1 MTKRNDR
8 DKRYLLGLAV
18 GALGVVYGDIGTSPL
33 YAFRECFNGPNR
45 VEFTP
50 QNVLGVLSL
59 IFWLLNALITFKYLT
74 FVTRASNKGEGG
86 TLALMALAFPAR
98 VRREAKGTTAMLVA
112 FGVFGAALLYGDGII
127 TPAISV
133 LSAVEGLEIATPV
146 LKPYVLPIT
155 VLIIITFFAF
165 QRHGTGG
172 VAKIFG
178 PITLLWF
185 VTIGILGIA
194 QIIKAPEVLRA
205 ANPYYAIRFIAGDPW
220 GAFLV
225 LGSAVL
231 VVTGG
236 EALYADMGHFG
247 RAPMKMAWWYVVLP
261 GLLLNYFGQGAA
273 VLTDPNTIEHP
284 FYQMAPRWA
293 LYPLVALATSACV
306 IASQALVSGAYS
318 LTMQAIQLGYCP
330 RMEIDHTSAQE
341 RGQIY
346 MPKINWTLM
355 IACIGLVLGFQTSSN
370 LAAAYGVAVTATMT
384 ITTALFY
391 LAAQRI
397 WKWSRLKA
405 GLVAGVFLAIELPLF
420 ASNMLKI
427 THGGWF
433 PLVVA
438 AIVFTLM
445 ATWRTGRAIL
455 GNRLRTGSLPLN
467 MFLKDIEANQPHRV
481 RGTAV
486 FLSSNPNGTPLALM
500 HNLKH
505 NQVLH
510 ERVVI
515 LTIQTVEVP
524 HVDHDE
530 RVEVEDLS
538 CNFHRVIGR
547 FGFMED
553 PDVPQILNACEE
565 KGLHFEPEK
574 TTFFLSRETIIA
586 GKQPGMFM
594 WRERLFAFMSR
605 NAQSAT
611 AFFRIPPNRVVELGM
626 QVEI

>member
-1 MTKRNDR
+1 MTSTDR
-8 DKRYLLGLAV
+8 GRGYMLGLTV

-33 YAFRECFNGPNR
+33 YAFRECFIGPHK
-45 VEFTP
+45 VDFTP
-50 QNVLGVLSL
+50 HNVLGILSL
-59 IFWLLNALITFKYLT
+59 IVWLLTTIVTIKYLT
-74 FVTRASNKGEGG
+74 FVTRANNKGEGG
-86 TLALMALAFPAR
+86 ILALMALAFPER
-98 VRREAKGTTAMLVA
+98 IRRNAKGMQALIVA
-112 FGVFGAALLYGDGII
+112 LGVFGAALLYGDGII

-133 LSAVEGLEIATPV
+133 LSAVEGLEIATPRF
-146 LKPYVLPIT
+146 KPYVIPIT
-155 VLIIITFFAF
+155 IVIIIIFFSF
-165 QRHGTGG
+165 QKFGTAG

-178 PITLLWF
+178 PITFIWF
-185 VTIGILGIA
+185 LTIGILGAIKIA
-194 QIIKAPEVLRA
+194 QYPEVLKA
-205 ANPYYAIRFIAGDPW
+205 INPYYAFHFFWAAPW
-220 GAFLV
+220 EGFVV

-247 RAPMKMAWWYVVLP
+247 RKPMKLAWYSVVLP
-261 GLLLNYFGQGAA
+261 GLLLNYFGQGAL
-273 VLTDPNTIEHP
+273 VLENPATIVNP
-284 FYQMAPRWA
+284 FYKLAPGWA
-293 LYPLVALATSACV
+293 LYPLVGLATAATV

-318 LTMQAIQLGYCP
+318 LTMQAIQLGYSP
-330 RMEIDHTSAQE
+330 RMQIDHTSAAE

-346 MPKINWTLM
+346 MPKINWALM
-355 IACIGLVLGFQTSSN
+355 IACIGLVIGFRKSSN
-370 LAAAYGVAVTATMT
+370 LAAAYGVAVTATMA
-384 ITTALFY
+384 ITSVLFY
-391 LAAQRI
+391 LAARRI
-397 WKWSRLKA
+397 WKWSALKA
-405 GLVAGVFLAIELPLF
+405 GVIAAVFLAIELPLF
-420 ASNMLKI
+420 ASNMLKV

-438 AIVFTLM
+438 GFVFTLM

-455 GNRLRTGSLPLN
+455 GNRLRTASLPLD
-467 MFLKDIEANQPHRV
+467 MFLADIAAHQPHRV

-486 FLSSNPNGTPLALM
+486 FLSSNPHGTPLALM

-524 HVDHDE
+524 HVRSAE
-530 RVEVEDLS
+530 RVEVEELS
-538 CNFHRVIGR
+538 CGFHRVIGR

-553 PDVPQILNACEE
+553 PDVPQILNACE
-565 KGLHFEPEK
+565 KQGLHFEAER

-586 GKQPGMFM
+586 SHQPGMFM

-611 AFFRIPPNRVVELGM
+611 QFFRIPPNRVVELGM